1 MSWVW
6 GGILLFVAA
15 LLLGVEAFAL
25 ITGRLTLSRFVWET
39 SEAWPLF
46 IYLMGFVNGGLA
58 VHFFWHWDPKTTK
71 RGA

>member
-1 MSWVW
+1 MRLVW
-6 GGILLFVAA
+6 ALILIGIVV
-15 LLLGVEAFAL
+15 LLLGIEAFTL
-25 ITGRLTLSRFVWET
+25 LTGRLTLSRFIWET

-46 IYLMGFVNGGLA
+46 IYLMGLVNGGLA

>member
-6 GGILLFVAA
+6 AGILVFIAA
-15 LLLGVEAFAL
+15 LLLGVEAFTL
-25 ITGRLTLSRFVWET
+25 VTGRLTLSRFIWET

-58 VHFFWHWDPKTTK
+58 VHFFWHWDPKTTN

>member
-1 MSWVW
+1 MRWVW
-6 GGILLFVAA
+6 ALILAGGSI
-15 LLLGVEAFAL
+15 LLLGVEAFSL
-25 ITGRLTLSRFVWET
+25 LTDRLTLSRFIWET

-58 VHFFWHWDPKTTK
+58 VHFFWHWNPKVTK

>member
-1 MSWVW
+1 MRW
-6 GGILLFVAA
+6 GWAIILIVITLT
-15 LLLGVEAFAL
+15 LLGVEAFTL
-25 ITGRLTLSRFVWET
+25 ITGRLTLSRFIWET

-58 VHFFWHWDPKTTK
+58 VHFFWHWDPKSTN

>member
-1 MSWVW
+1 MRWVW
-6 GGILLFVAA
+6 AAILIGGAA
-15 LLLGVEAFAL
+15 VLLGVEAFTL
-25 ITGRLTLSRFVWET
+25 LTDRLTLSRFVWET